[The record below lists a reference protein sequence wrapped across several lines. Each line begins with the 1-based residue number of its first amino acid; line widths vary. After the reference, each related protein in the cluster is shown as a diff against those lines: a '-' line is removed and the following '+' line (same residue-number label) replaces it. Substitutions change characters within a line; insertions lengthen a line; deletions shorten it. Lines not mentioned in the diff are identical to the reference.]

1 MFGLVLTCSNICDTG
16 EQFKGM
22 LIFLLNFQLKS
33 TWTIVEEERVII
45 PLSFFQAYTQLFF
58 HVRNIF
64 SNSLREVIP
73 FCNYSHRHYVVGTPD
88 VPTVTSTADY
98 SEDCNSLSKQH
109 TYTLLLGIYCR
120 RQDTQYTRSYCS
132 PQLSKQHL
140 FSHTH
145 TKTSTRGTPESSKFL
160 REVK

>member
-33 TWTIVEEERVII
+33 TWTIGKERVEEERVII

-64 SNSLREVIP
+64 SNSLKGS
-73 FCNYSHRHYVVGTPD
+73 YS
-88 VPTVTSTADY
+88 
-98 SEDCNSLSKQH
+98 
-109 TYTLLLGIYCR
+109 LL
-120 RQDTQYTRSYCS
+120 
-132 PQLSKQHL
+132 
-140 FSHTH
+140 
-145 TKTSTRGTPESSKFL
+145 
-160 REVK
+160 